1 MPTPLFGVLYQSWP
15 QPDGSFRLEFLSAD
29 AERLLETTADEFA
42 ARWLDRTLPLF
53 GVDVDE
59 FYRTSAESVSQHL
72 PRQAEFGYIGP
83 NIGAIRWFRAHDFPR
98 RTPEGAPFFSGV
110 LIDITELKQNHRQRA
125 ALDHEL
131 RDARHMESLGLLA
144 GGIAHDFN
152 NLLTI
157 ILGNAGVAK
166 MLAGQESPID
176 KNLGEIE
183 TACERAADLCNQIT
197 AYAGVG
203 RLLATDLDLDALLR
217 EAEESFRTLVGRH
230 ADYKANLEPGSFRI
244 VGEGRQLKRAIGNIL
259 LNAAE
264 ALGAGGGEIQLH
276 TRRVSF
282 EQTPEGFAPAIAPGE
297 YAAIRIVDSGP
308 GMPEAVRARAFD
320 AFFSTKFS
328 GRGLGLAA
336 VFGIV
341 RSHKGGVRILS
352 RPGAGTTVELL
363 LPLKADPVGIGPRDL
378 LPGAADSAQRKI
390 LVVDD
395 DANIRE
401 LICSVLEDDGYTVL
415 AAADGQ
421 DAESLFDGDP
431 HGFRLAVVDLTMP
444 GIGGHELIRRMRLK
458 VDGFPAL
465 VVSGYAD
472 REMPRDLLDSGPTVV
487 LPKPFRL
494 EQLTAAV
501 KRLTSEAR
509 PV

>member
-1 MPTPLFGVLYQSWP
+1 MPNPLFGVLYQSWP

-29 AERLLETTADEFA
+29 AERLLEATADEFA

-53 GVDVDE
+53 GVDADE
-59 FYRTSAESVSQHL
+59 FYRNFAESDSQHI

-83 NIGAIRWFRAHDFPR
+83 KSGAIHWFRAHDFPR

-110 LIDITELKQNHRQRA
+110 LIDITELKQNHRQCA

-131 RDARHMESLGLLA
+131 RDGRHMESPGLLA

-152 NLLTI
+152 NLLAI

-166 MLAGQESPID
+166 MLAGQGSPID
-176 KNLGEIE
+176 KNLREIE
-183 TACERAADLCNQIT
+183 TACERAADLCNRIT
-197 AYAGVG
+197 
-203 RLLATDLDLDALLR
+203 
-217 EAEESFRTLVGRH
+217 
-230 ADYKANLEPGSFRI
+230 
-244 VGEGRQLKRAIGNIL
+244 
-259 LNAAE
+259 
-264 ALGAGGGEIQLH
+264 
-276 TRRVSF
+276 
-282 EQTPEGFAPAIAPGE
+282 
-297 YAAIRIVDSGP
+297 
-308 GMPEAVRARAFD
+308 
-320 AFFSTKFS
+320 
-328 GRGLGLAA
+328 
-336 VFGIV
+336 
-341 RSHKGGVRILS
+341 
-352 RPGAGTTVELL
+352 AGTTVELL
-363 LPLKADPVGIGPRDL
+363 LLLKADPVGIGPVDL
-378 LPGAADSAQRKI
+378 LPGAADSAHCKI

-415 AAADGQ
+415 AAANGQ
-421 DAESLFDGDP
+421 DAESLFGGDP

-458 VDGFPAL
+458 VDGFPVL

-472 REMPRDLLDSGPTVV
+472 REMPRDLPDSGPTVV

-494 EQLTAAV
+494 EQLSAAV

-509 PV
+509 PA